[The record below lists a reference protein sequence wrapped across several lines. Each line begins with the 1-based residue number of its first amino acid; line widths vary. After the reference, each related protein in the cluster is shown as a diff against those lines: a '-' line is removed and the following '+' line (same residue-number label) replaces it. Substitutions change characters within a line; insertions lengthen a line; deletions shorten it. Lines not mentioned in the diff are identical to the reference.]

1 MTADITVH
9 TDDDQTPIAPG
20 YQVSE
25 EKANGRITR
34 RFQTEAPIHH
44 FFSIQSA
51 RYDLRTASV
60 DTPSGP
66 VKLEIYHHPEHTQN
80 LERIETAMKA
90 SIRIFSERFSPFQF
104 RQMRIIEFPGYA
116 TFAQAFA
123 NTVPFSEDIGWLQAN
138 RDPDKIDLVTF
149 VTAHEIAHQW
159 WAHQVIGADKQGA
172 TMLSES
178 FSQYGA
184 MLVMEDL
191 LCPEQVRQFLKIE
204 LDSYLTARGGEVVEE
219 LPLIRVEDQGYIHY
233 NKGALVMYFLRNEVG
248 EEAVNRALQRLI
260 SEYAFKT
267 APYPS
272 SSDFVRMLREEA
284 GPAHQDLITDLF
296 EKITLYDAKTTSAT
310 RKPLADGGWEVTLTI
325 DAKKLYADG
334 LGKETEA
341 DLNEPFE
348 IGVFTRKPESRE
360 FTRADVLAFERR
372 GLKSGVQ
379 TVTLVL
385 PAGAEPAFA
394 GIDPYLKRIDR
405 NADDNITAVK
415 PAETN

>member
-1 MTADITVH
+1 
-9 TDDDQTPIAPG
+9 
-20 YQVSE
+20 
-25 EKANGRITR
+25 
-34 RFQTEAPIHH
+34 
-44 FFSIQSA
+44 
-51 RYDLRTASV
+51 
-60 DTPSGP
+60 
-66 VKLEIYHHPEHTQN
+66 
-80 LERIETAMKA
+80 
-90 SIRIFSERFSPFQF
+90 
-104 RQMRIIEFPGYA
+104 
-116 TFAQAFA
+116 
-123 NTVPFSEDIGWLQAN
+123 
-138 RDPDKIDLVTF
+138 
-149 VTAHEIAHQW
+149 
-159 WAHQVIGADKQGA
+159 
-172 TMLSES
+172 
-178 FSQYGA
+178 
-184 MLVMEDL
+184 
-191 LCPEQVRQFLKIE
+191 
-204 LDSYLTARGGEVVEE
+204 
-219 LPLIRVEDQGYIHY
+219 
-233 NKGALVMYFLRNEVG
+233 MYFLRNEVG

-284 GPAHQDLITDLF
+284 GPAHQELITDLF